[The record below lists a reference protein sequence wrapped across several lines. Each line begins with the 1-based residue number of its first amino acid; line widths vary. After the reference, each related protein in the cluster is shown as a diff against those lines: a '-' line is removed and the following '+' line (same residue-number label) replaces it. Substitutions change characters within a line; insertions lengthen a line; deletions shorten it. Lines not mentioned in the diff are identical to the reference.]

1 MSDEVNEIIEMTMT
15 TLINVYEGQIE
26 DDVLEKLN
34 MAARLA
40 VGFTTVMM
48 NEKIESIIT
57 KHWDD

>member
-1 MSDEVNEIIEMTMT
+1 MSEEANEIIEMTMK

-40 VGFTTVMM
+40 VGFMYAMM
-48 NEKIESIIT
+48 DEKIEKIIS

>member
-26 DDVLEKLN
+26 DDVWEKLN

-57 KHWDD
+57 KHWED

>member
-1 MSDEVNEIIEMTMT
+1 MSEEANEIIEMTMK

-40 VGFTTVMM
+40 VGFMYVMM
-48 NEKIESIIT
+48 DEKIEKIIS